1 MEWYQPATHYCGT
14 YKAFDF
20 SAVASQGQTKVGEQ
34 CVQGQEEKQDS
45 QRDVQTLG
53 GASMI
58 EAIRTFFGR
67 VRGQHR
73 EKETVVVEGRMW
85 RCTKC
90 KLIFVTKS
98 AGEQHE
104 CSERV

>member
-1 MEWYQPATHYCGT
+1 M
-14 YKAFDF
+14 
-20 SAVASQGQTKVGEQ
+20 
-34 CVQGQEEKQDS
+34 
-45 QRDVQTLG
+45 L
-53 GASMI
+53 

-73 EKETVVVEGRMW
+73 EKETVVVEGQLW

-90 KLIFVTKS
+90 KMIFVTKS

-104 CSERV
+104 CSERI